1 MGKKYHIHVFR
12 YPGVYTDV
20 SYFTTW
26 ILDTITGAEQE
37 EQDSRYPTRY
47 SFNRSRTGDIL
58 TRHRYNRSR
67 TGEIQPGID
76 TIIVEQEISNQV
88 YRYNRSR
95 TGDIQPGKDS
105 MNVL

>member
-47 SFNRSRTGDIL
+47 SFKRSRTGDGL
-58 TRHRYNRSR
+58 TRHIYNR
-67 TGEIQPGID
+67 
-76 TIIVEQEISNQV
+76 N
-88 YRYNRSR
+88 R
-95 TGDIQPGKDS
+95 TGDIQPGIVSIGVEQEMSLPGIDTIEVEQEKS
-105 MNVL
+105 NQV